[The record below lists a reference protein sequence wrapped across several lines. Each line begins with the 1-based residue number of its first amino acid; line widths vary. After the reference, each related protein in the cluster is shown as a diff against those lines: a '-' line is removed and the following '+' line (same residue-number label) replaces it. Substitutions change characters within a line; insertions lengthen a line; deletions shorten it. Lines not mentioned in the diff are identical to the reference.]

1 MKDTEGADE
10 TVRLRRK
17 RTGLMGLAV
26 MTVLTMTATTGCGAL
41 LLEDKGPLPP
51 RHSGP
56 PLPADT
62 VVSDLTA
69 ALEAEGI
76 TLERTPQDLIPT
88 ECHER
93 LTGEH
98 ESATADTAL
107 KAGFTRARSD
117 HGWQAGHAVGEGWI
131 SVRKGNWT
139 AATLLPSAAG
149 ADASPTSM
157 IVITVMCDGGR
168 SKSSPGTDP
177 SRPSPAAS

>member
-1 MKDTEGADE
+1 MNGTEGADE
-10 TVRLRRK
+10 TVRLRRG
-17 RTGLMGLAV
+17 RTGLTGLA
-26 MTVLTMTATTGCGAL
+26 MTAALTMTATTGCGAL

-62 VVSDLTA
+62 VVSDLTS

-93 LTGEH
+93 LTAEH
-98 ESATADTAL
+98 ESATVDTAL
-107 KAGFTRARSD
+107 KAGFARARSD
-117 HGWQAGHAVGEGWI
+117 HGWQTGHGMGEGWL
-131 SVRKGNWT
+131 SLRKGNWT
-139 AATLLPSAAG
+139 AATVLPGASG

-157 IVITVMCDGGR
+157 IVITLMCDGGR
-168 SKSSPGTDP
+168 SKSSPRTE
-177 SRPSPAAS
+177 SARPSPASS